1 MIKRLMA
8 KYSGVKI
15 TLMAIA
21 ITLFL
26 TATGVTGHANGWLYD
41 LFNQYSPLFSAEQNV
56 SVVLVTASPE
66 QAHFDDELW
75 RVAVDNLFAAG
86 AQGIAFSFQPKGLSE
101 TLFQQLTSNDHVVI
115 ARNLARDPIND
126 TFTQLEPW
134 IYPSGDESA
143 RWGGIYV
150 SVDGDGVY
158 RSHKQS
164 AVGYDSF
171 EWVVVNSFSAE
182 SRAAYASAF
191 DFMINFL
198 SGPDSLPRVTVERVV
213 ERGVIPELIENKIV
227 LVGIDDPS
235 QQVGLATPL
244 GDGDDGLSLLEFYG
258 FGIDSLVNARYITPS
273 PTWLLVLLLVIIA
286 FLSMVV
292 LQWGGILAAMRIS
305 VVLLSVYL
313 ATAALALWFFQF
325 WLPLAEILLLQVIVY
340 VLVQR
345 SQAVNQTEQIYN
357 MVAKRSSQLSMEG
370 MQSSFFATEEHWSR
384 VIALVNQLLDLNRL
398 IFLERVAGDHR
409 VREVKALNCSLDDIG
424 EMRRDY
430 LRTPYS
436 TAIELHAPLR
446 LESSYLADRGD
457 DEYQY
462 LVPLIFAGEVL
473 GFWAFSVDKVK
484 LDLITNFEQRIDEF
498 SQQIAEL
505 LYHRQQWKQKA
516 IDEQR
521 LLTKYLRLEGGDQT
535 SRSLAQVLA
544 LMDKRLQSF
553 EDVFA
558 GMGTAAVLYDLFGS
572 VLQINGE
579 MTSLMQEMKLAAYD
593 MTALDLIVNL
603 TGVSLDEGRRYLR
616 TVIVDQEKE
625 VLSVT
630 PVNTEKEHFVL
641 SLRPVFRQ
649 SQVELA
655 GDDILPF
662 ETVGI
667 LLELI
672 SASAIRRLS

>member
-8 KYSGVKI
+8 KYSGIKI
-15 TLMAIA
+15 TLIAIA
-21 ITLFL
+21 ITLFS
-26 TATGVTGHANGWLYD
+26 TAIGVTGHANGWVYD
-41 LFNQYSPLFSAEQNV
+41 LFNQFSPLSEKPHV

-66 QAHFDDELW
+66 QAYRDDTLW
-75 RVAVDNLFAAG
+75 RVAVENLFAAG
-86 AQGIAFSFQPKGLSE
+86 ARGVAFSFQPKGLSE
-101 TLFQQLTSNDHVVI
+101 SFFHELTSNERVVI
-115 ARNLARDPIND
+115 ARTLSRDPTSD
-126 TFTQLEPW
+126 DFTLLEPW
-134 IYPSGDESA
+134 VYPSESESN
-143 RWGGIYV
+143 RWGSV
-150 SVDGDGVY
+150 HLSVDGDGVY
-158 RSHKQS
+158 RSHKLS
-164 AVGYDSF
+164 TTGYDTF
-171 EWVVVNSFSAE
+171 EWVVATRLSTEFS
-182 SRAAYASAF
+182 SSQDSNF
-191 DFMINFL
+191 DYMINFL
-198 SGPDSLPRVTVERVV
+198 AGRDSLPRVSVERVV
-213 ERGVIPELIENKIV
+213 ERGVVPELVENKIV
-227 LVGIDDPS
+227 LIGLDDPA
-235 QQVGLATPL
+235 QQIGLPTPL
-244 GDGDDGLSLLEFYG
+244 GDGEKSLSLLEFYG
-258 FGIDSLVNARYITPS
+258 FGIDSLVNSSYISTT
-273 PTWLLVLLLVIIA
+273 PTWLVILLLLFIA
-286 FLSMVV
+286 FLSLII
-292 LQWGGILAAMRIS
+292 LQWGGILAAMRIA
-305 VVLLSVYL
+305 VILLVVYL
-313 ATAALALWFFQF
+313 ATAALALWFFHF
-325 WLPLAEILLLQVIVY
+325 WLPLAEILLLQVVVY

-345 SQAVNQTEQIYN
+345 SQAINQTEQIYK

-384 VIALVNQLLDLNRL
+384 VITLVNQLLDLNRL
-398 IFLERVAGDHR
+398 IFLERVPGDHR

-446 LESSYLADRGD
+446 LEKSYLADMGD

-462 LVPLIFAGEVL
+462 LSPLIFAGEVL

-484 LDLITNFEQRIDEF
+484 LELIANFEQRIDEF

-505 LYHRQQWKQKA
+505 LYHRQQWKQK
-516 IDEQR
+516 IVDEQR
-521 LLTKYLRLEGGDQT
+521 VFSKYLRLEGGDQI

-553 EDVFA
+553 EDVFS

-572 VLQINGE
+572 VLQINAE
-579 MTSLMQEMKLAAYD
+579 MTRLMQEVDLAAYD

-616 TVIVDQEKE
+616 TVIVDQEEE

-630 PVNTEKEHFVL
+630 PVNAKKEQFVL

-649 SQVELA
+649 SKVELT

-672 SASAIRRLS
+672 SASAVRRLS